1 MTAMTRLIALPALL
15 SLLLCLTVV
24 GAPDATNTATDID
37 GTVTTPT
44 LTQGE
49 WYRCLTFSNM
59 VYAGMVM
66 VKGPR
71 ESLDNLDTTTPNT
84 LIESVIKYQHPVRV
98 KTIAQTSSTRREFEM
113 SLLDKVMK
121 DIITA
126 DDNQKDV
133 QAFRQFA
140 LAMID
145 HRCVN
150 DTMLLH
156 VDPATAYVVYTPAKN
171 NYKFVPGPP
180 PAEVPYT
187 FSDSKLFWK
196 LARAM
201 LLEMQKQ

>member
-1 MTAMTRLIALPALL
+1 MTALTRFALPALL

-24 GAPDATNTATDID
+24 GAPDATNTADEVS

-44 LTQGE
+44 LMQDE

-59 VYAGMVM
+59 IYAGMVL

-71 ESLDNLDTTTPNT
+71 ESLDNLDTTTPTT
-84 LIESVIKYQHPVRV
+84 LIESVIKFQHPVRV

-113 SLLDKVMK
+113 ELLDKVMK

-126 DDNQKDV
+126 DDNPKDV

-150 DTMLLH
+150 DTTLLH
-156 VDPATAYVVYTPAKN
+156 VDPAAAYVVYTPDDN
-171 NYKFVPGPP
+171 NYKFPQGQRPP
-180 PAEVPYT
+180 FVRYD

-201 LLEMQKQ
+201 LMEMQKQ

>member
-1 MTAMTRLIALPALL
+1 MTAMTRLVLPALL
-15 SLLLCLTVV
+15 SLLLCLTVA
-24 GAPDATNTATDID
+24 GAPDATTTVAEVS
-37 GTVTTPT
+37 GTVTSPT
-44 LTQGE
+44 LMQDE

-59 VYAGMVM
+59 IYAGMVL

-71 ESLDNLDTTTPNT
+71 ASLDSLDTTTPTT
-84 LIESVIKYQHPVRV
+84 LIESIIKDQHPVRV

-113 SLLDKVMK
+113 DLLDKVMK
-121 DIITA
+121 EIITA

-150 DTMLLH
+150 DTTLLH
-156 VDPATAYVVYTPAKN
+156 VDPKMAYVVYTPAEN
-171 NYKFVPGPP
+171 NYKFAQGQRPP
-180 PAEVPYT
+180 FVRYE

-201 LLEMQKQ
+201 LVEMQKQ